1 MFQHFKALQQ
11 SYLKPKSLQLIPW
24 LFFSLLLLLSSSLP
38 AQKPIELYN
47 RYQKGSLQ
55 MVNGKPSLT
64 NQSKPIWAIEKI
76 ANSAEVRIKHLPT
89 GGYLHAETSAQT
101 PTIGAIQPGWES
113 ARWLIEETDE
123 AFYRIK
129 NKWRGT
135 YLRNET
141 GVVELGESQPG
152 WWGGQWL
159 YMSPAA
165 MTATTTANP
174 PTGRL
179 KVRGVYIVPSGQQEK
194 PGAKAAIASIL
205 ATMQLH
211 FLQQIGVTFEY
222 EPEVAVVRTNA
233 DAPAASSLDIA
244 LELGKKALTK
254 DYEGNKN
261 ILFTVVEGGLGGPAF
276 GTPGMV
282 RMPQS
287 FWGDVYNT
295 YVNRPNTLATTL
307 AGWSH
312 ELGHAL
318 GLEHTGEETKACMM
332 KNCRVDMGTLPSL
345 LMQQSKA
352 FPMVYDY
359 PFHKDEIKMLLDS
372 TYCQECLIDRG
383 QRPAAARY
391 LRVRQVQANKLAT
404 AANVVMLE
412 YYGSG
417 GAKGAFVKQ
426 SSGEW
431 KETDLLG
438 KANFTFKEIRRDQS
452 SVYLEDAS
460 RNMAITLNLSTLT
473 VLYNLINQGKP
484 QPLYSILWAKRGG

>member
-1 MFQHFKALQQ
+1 MFQHFKTLQH
-11 SYLKPKSLQLIPW
+11 SDLKPQSLQRIPW
-24 LFFSLLLLLSSSLP
+24 LFFCLFLLLSSSLS

-47 RYQKGSLQ
+47 RYKKGSLQ
-55 MVNGKPSLT
+55 MVNGKPNLT
-64 NQSKPIWAIEKI
+64 TQSKPIWAIEKI

-89 GGYLHAETSAQT
+89 GGYLHAETNAQT

-113 ARWLIEETDE
+113 AKWLIEQTDE

-159 YMSPAA
+159 YMSPAS
-165 MTATTTANP
+165 MTATTTASP
-174 PTGRL
+174 STGRL
-179 KVRGVYIVPSGQQEK
+179 KIRGVYIVPNGQQEK
-194 PGAKAAIASIL
+194 PQGKEAIAAIL
-205 ATMQLH
+205 AMMQWH
-211 FLQQIGVTFEY
+211 YLQQIGVTFEY
-222 EPEVAVVRTNA
+222 EPEVAVIRTNA
-233 DAPAASSLDIA
+233 DASAASTLDIA
-244 LELGKKALTK
+244 LELGKKALNK

-295 YVNRPNTLATTL
+295 YANRPNALATTL

-318 GLEHTGEETKACMM
+318 GLEHTGEETKACLM
-332 KNCRVDMGTLPSL
+332 KNCGIDMGTLPSL

-352 FPMVYDY
+352 YPVVYDY
-359 PFHKDEIKMLLDS
+359 PFHKYEIKMLLDS
-372 TYCQECLIDRG
+372 TFCQDCLIDRG
-383 QRPAAARY
+383 ARPAAVRY
-391 LRVRQVQANKLAT
+391 LRSRQVQANKLAT

-412 YYGSG
+412 YYTKD

-438 KANFTFKEIRRDQS
+438 KANFTFKEIRRDQAA
-452 SVYLEDAS
+452 VYLEDAS
-460 RNMAITLNLSTLT
+460 RNMAITLNLTTRT

-484 QPLYSILWAKRGG
+484 QALYSILWAKRGG

>member
-1 MFQHFKALQQ
+1 MYHLKALYPQP
-11 SYLKPKSLQLIPW
+11 YFKPNVQKMVHWLI
-24 LFFSLLLLLSSSLP
+24 FSCLLILILPLS

-55 MVNGKPSLT
+55 MVNGKPTLST
-64 NQSKPIWAIEKI
+64 KGNNAIWMIEKI

-89 GGYLHAETSAQT
+89 GGYLHAETNAQI
-101 PTIGAIQPGWES
+101 PTIGTIQPGWES

-123 AFYRIK
+123 TFYRIK

-141 GVVELGESQPG
+141 GIVELGESQPG

-159 YMSPAA
+159 YMSPAS

-205 ATMQLH
+205 AMMQWH

-222 EPEVAVVRTNA
+222 EPEVAVIRTNA
-233 DAPAASSLDIA
+233 DTPSASTLDMA
-244 LELGKKALTK
+244 LELGKKALNK

-295 YVNRPNTLATTL
+295 YLNRPNTLATTL

-318 GLEHTGEETKACMM
+318 GLEHTGESTKPCLL
-332 KNCRVDMGTLPSL
+332 KNYRVDMGTLPSL

-352 FPMVYDY
+352 FPVVYDY

-372 TYCQECLIDRG
+372 TYCQECLIERG
-383 QRPAAARY
+383 QRPAAVRY
-391 LRVRQVQANKLAT
+391 LRARQVQANKLAT
-404 AANVVMLE
+404 AGNVTMLE
-412 YYGSG
+412 YYSSG
-417 GAKGAFVKQ
+417 GGKGAFVKQ
-426 SSGEW
+426 SNGEW

-438 KANFTFKEIRRDQS
+438 KANFTFKEVRRDQAA
-452 SVYLEDAS
+452 VYLEDAS
-460 RNMAITLNLSTLT
+460 RNMAITLNLTTRT

-484 QPLYSILWAKRGG
+484 QPLYSILWAKGG

>member
-1 MFQHFKALQQ
+1 MFQHFKTLQY
-11 SYLKPKSLQLIPW
+11 SDLKPQSLQRIPW

-47 RYQKGSLQ
+47 RYKKGALQ
-55 MVNGKPSLT
+55 MIDGKPSLT
-64 NQSKPIWAIEKI
+64 TQSKPIWAIEKI

-113 ARWLIEETDE
+113 AKWLIEQTDE

-141 GVVELGESQPG
+141 GVVELGESKPG

-159 YMSPAA
+159 YMSPAS
-165 MTATTTANP
+165 MTATTTASP

-194 PGAKAAIASIL
+194 PQGKEAIAAIL
-205 ATMQLH
+205 AMMQWH

-233 DAPAASSLDIA
+233 DAPAASTLDIA
-244 LELGKKALTK
+244 RELGKKALNK
-254 DYEGNKN
+254 EYEGNKN

-295 YVNRPNTLATTL
+295 YANRPNALATIL

-318 GLEHTGEETKACMM
+318 GLEHTGEKTKACLM
-332 KNCRVDMGTLPSL
+332 KNCGIDMGTLPSL

-352 FPMVYDY
+352 YPILYDY

-372 TYCQECLIDRG
+372 TFCQDCLIDRG
-383 QRPAAARY
+383 NRPAAARY
-391 LRVRQVQANKLAT
+391 LRSRQVQANKLAT
-404 AANVVMLE
+404 AANVVMVE
-412 YYGSG
+412 YYAQG
-417 GAKGAFVKQ
+417 GGKGAFVKQ

-438 KANFTFKEIRRDQS
+438 KANFTFKEIRRDQA

-460 RNMAITLNLSTLT
+460 RNMAITLNLTTRT

-484 QPLYSILWAKRGG
+484 QLLYSILWAKRGG

>member
-1 MFQHFKALQQ
+1 
-11 SYLKPKSLQLIPW
+11 
-24 LFFSLLLLLSSSLP
+24 
-38 AQKPIELYN
+38 
-47 RYQKGSLQ
+47 

-64 NQSKPIWAIEKI
+64 TQSKPIWVIEKI
-76 ANSAEVRIKHLPT
+76 ANSSEVRIKHLPT

-113 ARWLIEETDE
+113 AKWLIEQTDE

-159 YMSPAA
+159 YMSPAS
-165 MTATTTANP
+165 MTATMTANP

-194 PGAKAAIASIL
+194 PQGKEAIAAIL
-205 ATMQLH
+205 AMMQWH

-233 DAPAASSLDIA
+233 DAPAASTLDIA
-244 LELGKKALTK
+244 LELGKKALNK
-254 DYEGNKN
+254 EYEGNKN

-295 YVNRPNTLATTL
+295 YANRPNALATIL

-318 GLEHTGEETKACMM
+318 GLEHTGEETKACLM
-332 KNCRVDMGTLPSL
+332 KNCGIDMGTLPSL

-352 FPMVYDY
+352 YPILYDY
-359 PFHKDEIKMLLDS
+359 PFHKYEIKMLLDS
-372 TYCQECLIDRG
+372 TFCQDCLIDRDT
-383 QRPAAARY
+383 RPVAVRY
-391 LRVRQVQANKLAT
+391 LRSRQVQANKLAT
-404 AANVVMLE
+404 AANVVMVE
-412 YYGSG
+412 YYAQG
-417 GAKGAFVKQ
+417 GGKGAFVKQ
-426 SSGEW
+426 PSGEW

-438 KANFTFKEIRRDQS
+438 KVNFTFKEIRRDQS

-460 RNMAITLNLSTLT
+460 RNMAITLNLSTRA

-484 QPLYSILWAKRGG
+484 QVLYSILWAKRGG

>member
-1 MFQHFKALQQ
+1 MFPYFKALQPPD
-11 SYLKPKSLQLIPW
+11 LKPKSLQRIPW
-24 LFFSLLLLLSSSLP
+24 LFFSLFLLLSSSLA

-47 RYQKGSLQ
+47 RYKKGSLQ
-55 MVNGKPSLT
+55 MVNGKPNLT
-64 NQSKPIWAIEKI
+64 TQSKPIWAIEKI

-89 GGYLHAETSAQT
+89 GGYLHAETNAQT

-113 ARWLIEETDE
+113 AKWLIEQTDE

-141 GVVELGESQPG
+141 GVVELGESKPG

-159 YMSPAA
+159 YMSPAS

-194 PGAKAAIASIL
+194 PQGKEAIAAIL
-205 ATMQLH
+205 AMMQWH
-211 FLQQIGVTFEY
+211 YLQQIGVTFEY
-222 EPEVAVVRTNA
+222 EPEVAVIRTNA
-233 DAPAASSLDIA
+233 DASAASTLDIA
-244 LELGKKALTK
+244 LELGKKALNK

-295 YVNRPNTLATTL
+295 YLNRPNTLATTL

-318 GLEHTGEETKACMM
+318 GLEHTGEETKACLL
-332 KNCRVDMGTLPSL
+332 KNCGIDMGTLPSL

-352 FPMVYDY
+352 YPVVYDY
-359 PFHKDEIKMLLDS
+359 PFHKYEIKMLLDS
-372 TYCQECLIDRG
+372 TFCQDCLIDRES
-383 QRPAAARY
+383 RPAAVRY
-391 LRVRQVQANKLAT
+391 LRSRQVQGNKLAT

-412 YYGSG
+412 YYTKD

-438 KANFTFKEIRRDQS
+438 KASFSFKEIRRDQS

-460 RNMAITLNLSTLT
+460 RNMAITLNLTT
-473 VLYNLINQGKP
+473 RMVLYNLINQGKP
-484 QPLYSILWAKRGG
+484 QALYSILWAKRGG

>member
-1 MFQHFKALQQ
+1 MKALQKQ
-11 SYLKPKSLQLIPW
+11 IYCKSKSSKSIPW
-24 LFFSLLLLLSSSLP
+24 LFFSLLLLLGSTLA

-47 RYQKGSLQ
+47 RYKKGSLQ
-55 MVNGKPSLT
+55 MVNGKPSLST
-64 NQSKPIWAIEKI
+64 QSKPIWAIEKI

-89 GGYLHAETSAQT
+89 GGYLHAETNAQT

-113 ARWLIEETDE
+113 AKWLIEQTDE

-141 GVVELGESQPG
+141 GVVELGESKPG

-159 YMSPAA
+159 YMSPAS

-194 PGAKAAIASIL
+194 PQGKEAIAAIL
-205 ATMQLH
+205 AMMQWH

-222 EPEVAVVRTNA
+222 EPEVAVIRTNA
-233 DAPAASSLDIA
+233 DAAAASTLDIA
-244 LELGKKALTK
+244 LELGKKALNK

-295 YVNRPNTLATTL
+295 YANRPNALATIL

-318 GLEHTGEETKACMM
+318 GLEHTGEETKACML
-332 KNCRVDMGTLPSL
+332 KNCGIDMGSLPSL

-352 FPMVYDY
+352 YPILYDY
-359 PFHKDEIKMLLDS
+359 PFHKYEIKMLLDS
-372 TYCQECLIDRG
+372 TFCQDCLIDRET
-383 QRPAAARY
+383 RPAAARY
-391 LRVRQVQANKLAT
+391 LRYRQVQTNKLAT
-404 AANVVMLE
+404 AANVVILE
-412 YYGSG
+412 YYANG

-426 SSGEW
+426 SNGE
-431 KETDLLG
+431 
-438 KANFTFKEIRRDQS
+438 
-452 SVYLEDAS
+452 
-460 RNMAITLNLSTLT
+460 
-473 VLYNLINQGKP
+473 
-484 QPLYSILWAKRGG
+484 